1 MIEKI
6 EASKSEKVILIFI
19 VTLAIFFFGSFFLI
33 KDKCLFVKNYDPL
46 KITFDNP
53 KNIAVSPCSP
63 VLALQCIDNTP
74 LS

>member
-6 EASKSEKVILIFI
+6 KASKSEKVILIFI
-19 VTLAIFFFGSFFLI
+19 VTLAIFFFGSFILI

-53 KNIAVSPCSP
+53 KNIAI
-63 VLALQCIDNTP
+63 LNIFYENILG
-74 LS
+74 